1 MFELGEKV
9 IYKKELCT
17 IKEIK
22 KNHYHGKD
30 YYALVSEKD
39 PSLTIDIPTDN
50 LSGYLRKVVTKEEAE
65 EILANILTVEP
76 IEVEER
82 NLGYEYQS
90 LLNNNNHQDLIRVM
104 KTSYLRNQERIG
116 ASKKPADRDQDY
128 YEKAE
133 NYLCNELSLSLN
145 ISYEECKNSILS
157 RLDQTIQ

>member
-9 IYKKELCT
+9 IYRKELCT
-17 IKEIK
+17 VKDIK

-30 YYALVSEKD
+30 YYVLVSEND

-50 LSGYLRKVVTKEEAE
+50 LGGNLRKIVTKEEAE
-65 EILANILTVEP
+65 EILSNIVTIEP
-76 IEVEER
+76 IEVDER

-90 LLNNNNHQDLIRVM
+90 LLSNNNHQDLIRVM
-104 KTSYLRNQERIG
+104 KTSYLKNQQKIS
-116 ASKKPADRDQDY
+116 ASKKPSDRDQDY

-157 RLDQTIQ
+157 RLEQQ